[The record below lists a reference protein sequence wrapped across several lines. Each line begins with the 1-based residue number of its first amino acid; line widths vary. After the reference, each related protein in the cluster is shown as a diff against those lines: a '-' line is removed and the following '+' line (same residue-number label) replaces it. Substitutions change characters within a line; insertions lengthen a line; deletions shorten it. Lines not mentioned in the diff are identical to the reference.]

1 MIQQDYFLRIIEE
14 FMAALSQFLEKKEDE
29 RDDAM
34 KDLYR
39 QYVGDYELLR
49 NMSIDELL
57 AYSHEQWKSDERVR
71 RLEMLAELLYT
82 EAGYK
87 VNPLR
92 SMLMDKAL
100 LLYKY
105 VDVNSDTYSV
115 DRKRKISNLNNN
127 IVPSL

>member
-14 FMAALSQFLEKKEDE
+14 FMAALSKFLEKKEDE
-29 RDDAM
+29 RDRAM

>member
-29 RDDAM
+29 RDGAM

-57 AYSHEQWKSDERVR
+57 VYSHEQWKPDERVS

>member
-29 RDDAM
+29 RDGAM

-57 AYSHEQWKSDERVR
+57 VYSHEQWKPDERVR

-82 EAGYK
+82 GAGYK

>member
-29 RDDAM
+29 RDGAM

-57 AYSHEQWKSDERVR
+57 VYSHEQWKPDERVR
-71 RLEMLAELLYT
+71 RLEMLSELLYT